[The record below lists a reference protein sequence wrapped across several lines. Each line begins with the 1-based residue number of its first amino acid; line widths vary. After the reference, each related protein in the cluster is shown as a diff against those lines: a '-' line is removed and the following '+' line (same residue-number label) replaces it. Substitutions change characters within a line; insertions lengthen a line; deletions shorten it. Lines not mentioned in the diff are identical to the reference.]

1 MSGRKKKQQKRT
13 DRRNPRRSSSQS
25 SPRARA
31 KQTPAPSRKPRRP
44 ASSTDRTAQVQ
55 ASRVQV
61 TGPVASHMYGVPRE
75 WLRRNPDL
83 AKARRKVNNKL
94 ILYRLD
100 VLDAYFRGFD
110 AA

>member
-1 MSGRKKKQQKRT
+1 MSDRKKKQQKRT
-13 DRRNPRRSSSQS
+13 DRRNPRHS
-25 SPRARA
+25 SPRSRPRA
-31 KQTPAPSRKPRRP
+31 GTERTPTPSRKPRRSAP
-44 ASSTDRTAQVQ
+44 STDRTAQVQ
-55 ASRVQV
+55 AGRVQV

-100 VLDAYFRGFD
+100 VLDEYFRGFD